1 MNATIHEQLYVLAL
15 VYTNDIERLKALN
28 DSGILSLDFNFLYR
42 IPIPSDSSNVMD
54 VINDLLLINGFFTDL
69 NDFMCN
75 NRLFQILFTQNKIE
89 TLTLSPS
96 VEDMLFKDNPESDE
110 PTSYQVNVFTFRI
123 FISNSES
130 NF

>member
-1 MNATIHEQLYVLAL
+1 MNATIHEQLYILAL

-28 DSGILSLDFNFLYR
+28 DSGILSLDFNFSYR

-89 TLTLSPS
+89 NLTLSPS
-96 VEDMLFKDNPESDE
+96 VEDVLFKDNPEPDE
-110 PTSYQVNVFTFRI
+110 SSSYQVYYW
-123 FISNSES
+123 
-130 NF
+130 